1 MVKDLDF
8 FIVDDYTI
16 FTLSQGQGNSSFY
29 KKKITK
35 KIKVRKKLLDFQN

>member
-29 KKKITK
+29 KKKLQK
-35 KIKVRKKLLDFQN
+35 RSK